1 MCLNKKFRGSP
12 AFLLSIFGLLIII
25 ENIVAYRFVDAQ
37 GWSQPH
43 YRYYFPFLAGFGL
56 VSAVVYEELHKRIKS
71 LAITMFA
78 LFLALNLSTNI
89 ITWNKGSYAN
99 IMDMRLQGN
108 FYAYPPIIGALEELG
123 VNRAFVP
130 FHYDAPIVF
139 DTRGKVI
146 ASAHNDTRFRHYNL
160 SVEASQ
166 NPAYVFTT
174 DNGFNFAN
182 AIAAAG
188 SSFKRVRM
196 RWFDIFYDLSRKGW
210 AFKLLK
216 SGSIKA
222 SASSSGEDAALT
234 LDGDSYTSW
243 TGSPEPKAD
252 EYLQYDFGAET
263 GLSRVDI
270 ILDASADMRSR
281 LTLLS
286 SSDGVNWRE
295 VAFSPPVVSYWE
307 GPVFVFDAEKGVTQ
321 FVFQPI
327 KTRYLRVMN
336 TVIGGWPIKVREVNF
351 FSQPDS
357 SVALEEPDWQSVTQ
371 FLKNMG
377 VKRIASDFHFAA
389 NVIRL
394 SNDTIAAPVRHNT
407 LNPDFRDKDNY
418 APEEI
423 QAIAVYNADL
433 DNATLFLRG
442 QNWGY
447 KAKPFGGYTVFYDF
461 DRKSRALTNL
471 AHAKIQPGKA
481 FAIDLNKVAN
491 VSAIRITGE
500 ARPIQIFTSMNGEKW
515 DPVAGVSKIF
525 NRIHWT
531 GLYPIG
537 SSEEGL
543 VYYFKP
549 CMANYVKVASAS
561 KMEDLTIDVMGD

>member
-1 MCLNKKFRGSP
+1 
-12 AFLLSIFGLLIII
+12 
-25 ENIVAYRFVDAQ
+25 
-37 GWSQPH
+37 
-43 YRYYFPFLAGFGL
+43 
-56 VSAVVYEELHKRIKS
+56 
-71 LAITMFA
+71 
-78 LFLALNLSTNI
+78 
-89 ITWNKGSYAN
+89 
-99 IMDMRLQGN
+99 
-108 FYAYPPIIGALEELG
+108 
-123 VNRAFVP
+123 
-130 FHYDAPIVF
+130 
-139 DTRGKVI
+139 
-146 ASAHNDTRFRHYNL
+146 
-160 SVEASQ
+160 VEASQ
-166 NPAYVFTT
+166 NPAYVFTIG
-174 DNGFNFAN
+174 DGFNFAN
-182 AIAAAG
+182 AVAAAG
-188 SSFKRVRM
+188 ISFKQARAEG
-196 RWFDIFYDLSRKGW
+196 FDIFYDLSREGS

-216 SGSIKA
+216 GDSIKA
-222 SASSSGEDAALT
+222 SATSSGEDAALT

-243 TGSPEPKAD
+243 VGSSGPTEA

-263 GLSRVDI
+263 WLSRVDI
-270 ILDASADMRSR
+270 ILDERADMRSR
-281 LTLLS
+281 LALLS

-295 VAFSPPVVSYWE
+295 AASSPRVVSYWE
-307 GPVFVFDAEKGVTQ
+307 GPVFVFDVEKGVTQ
-321 FVFQPI
+321 FVFKPI
-327 KTRYLRVMN
+327 KTRYLRVVN
-336 TVIGGWPIKVREVNF
+336 TVTGGWPIKVGEVNF
-351 FSQPDS
+351 FSQPDG

-389 NVIRL
+389 NVIHA
-394 SNDTIAAPVRHNT
+394 SNKTIAAPVRDNA
-407 LNPDFRDKDNY
+407 LYADFREKDNY

-423 QAIAVYNADL
+423 QAIAVYNTEL

-461 DRKSRALTNL
+461 DRKSRALAKL

-481 FAIDLNKVAN
+481 FAIDLNRVAN

-500 ARPIQIFTSMNGEKW
+500 ARPIQIFTSMDGDKW
-515 DPVAGVSKIF
+515 DPVAGVSKSF

-531 GLYPIG
+531 GLYPMG